1 MFYIMR
7 KTLLTICVAA
17 SAAMTVFGQTKAEY
31 QWYKTLDIT
40 TTAAGKSSAVDA
52 VAEGPNNTAYVGL
65 TFGQATDATWG
76 GVSLV
81 PAGAEIATA
90 YQKAWTVGRIDAATG
105 DFSWHVSALD
115 ANVSNNSLKLAATPD
130 GGVIMACNATFN
142 SNTGAGAPVLMH
154 FTDAKGQSHTV
165 EVSSTQTV
173 EGKSPYYGVVMK
185 FSADGACEW
194 TSTVV
199 PTEFFVA
206 DKFDANV
213 VAVNALAVDAE
224 GRAYVGGT
232 YKTCFE
238 IGDDVVP
245 FALNIGVEKDGKTY
259 NNGDAF
265 ILRLGADGTPEAAL
279 CAGATAPYAAK
290 EALQALAVDGDKLY
304 TAVIVDGAG
313 GEMHYS
319 LFGVKTEVSSEANAN
334 VVYGVIDLNTFTC
347 EKASALVA
355 ANTTAQPSHNA
366 QVKNLQV
373 AGDKLYISGCQ
384 TGAFTQSGKTIV
396 ESAAKQLQSE
406 TVAISTSTFEAVAAY
421 APNEASIGY
430 DFYVIPDATG
440 KVYTLGDQLT
450 GSACN
455 LYEFEADG
463 TLVGKTPLAVG
474 PTNLAPALFINATQ
488 QLLVPMYGKSLSSL
502 PDVDV
507 ATPTYSGFRGF
518 LTSYKL
524 PSLSMSGISVADVD
538 VEIDDAPVEYFSIQ
552 GIRIAHPDKG
562 TLVIRRQGH
571 NAVKQIFR

>member
-90 YQKAWTVGRIDAATG
+90 YQKAWTVARIDAATG

-142 SNTGAGAPVLMH
+142 SNAGAGAPVLMT
-154 FTDAKGQSHTV
+154 FTDAKGQTHTV

-173 EGKSPYYGVVMK
+173 EDKSPYYGVVMK

-194 TSTVV
+194 TKVLV
-199 PTEFFVA
+199 PTEFMVA
-206 DKFDANV
+206 GKFDANIIGIGG
-213 VAVNALAVDAE
+213 LAVDAE

-232 YKTCFE
+232 YKTCFMV
-238 IGDDVVP
+238 DDKIAP
-245 FALNIGVEKDGKTY
+245 FALNIGVEKGGKIY

-265 ILRLGADGTPEAAL
+265 ILSLAADGTPGAL
-279 CAGATAPYAAK
+279 LATGATAPYAAK
-290 EALQALAVDGDKLY
+290 ESLQALAVDGDKLY

-319 LFGVKTEVSSEANAN
+319 LFGVGTEVSSEANAN
-334 VVYGVIDLNTFTC
+334 VVYGVIDLSTFSC

-366 QVKNLQV
+366 QVKNIQIV
-373 AGDKLYISGCQ
+373 GDKLYISGCQ
-384 TGAFTQSGKTIV
+384 TGAFTQNGKTIV

-406 TVAISTSTFEAVAAY
+406 TVAISTSTLEAVAAY
-421 APNEASIGY
+421 APDEASIGY
-430 DFYVIPDATG
+430 DFYVIPDVTG

-474 PTNLAPALFINATQ
+474 PTNLAPALFINETR
-488 QLLVPMYGKSLSSL
+488 QLLVPMYGKSLGSL
-502 PDVDV
+502 PESDV
-507 ATPTYSGFRGF
+507 ATPVYSGFRGF
-518 LTSYKL
+518 LASYKL
-524 PSLSMSGISVADVD
+524 PALSLSGISVAEADTTVD
-538 VEIDDAPVEYFSIQ
+538 GTPVEYFSLQ
-552 GIRIAHPDKG
+552 GIRIAHPAKG
-562 TLVIRRQGH
+562 TPVISRQGNKVAKH
-571 NAVKQIFR
+571 IF